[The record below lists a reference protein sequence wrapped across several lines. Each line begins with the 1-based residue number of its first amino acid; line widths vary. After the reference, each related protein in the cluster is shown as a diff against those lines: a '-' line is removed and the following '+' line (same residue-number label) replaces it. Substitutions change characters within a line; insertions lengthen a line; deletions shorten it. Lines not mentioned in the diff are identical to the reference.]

1 MSSINRQII
10 NRVVINDI
18 HQKKVITI
26 PLIENLPKKSKEY
39 SKGSVFN
46 IPPKSL
52 EGIAFFL
59 FIQMY
64 T

>member
-1 MSSINRQII
+1 
-10 NRVVINDI
+10 VVINDI